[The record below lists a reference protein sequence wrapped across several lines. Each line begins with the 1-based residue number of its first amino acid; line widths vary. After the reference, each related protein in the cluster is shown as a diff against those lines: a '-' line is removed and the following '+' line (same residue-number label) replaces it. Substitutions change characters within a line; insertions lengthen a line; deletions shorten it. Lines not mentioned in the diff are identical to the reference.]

1 MIPQQTQQ
9 QPVPA
14 APVAAD
20 THTQAME
27 LALAHVA
34 DGVFTAVP
42 MAEGRWRISSA
53 NRALAR
59 LLRRDLVGHNLCEV
73 LPRGHWRGLRLRL
86 QELERVLQPLEFE
99 VDADIDG
106 SRMQHLR
113 IRLLPV
119 TEGSC
124 ITEVVG
130 IVKVQTETIRI
141 RREYMGLRDRFASVF
156 EYAPYGVCFVGT
168 HTRPVMVNRAFQK
181 FFDRP
186 LKQLTAESIVSLI
199 HPDDQI
205 VFAKALD
212 KVLDGSRSYDGME
225 LRLGTKGMNGLWV
238 SVSLSLARDYTAGEP
253 YAILQAVDISARK
266 ASEAELLRMA
276 TQDHLTGL
284 YNRMVFD
291 QNFRAA
297 LTNAKRYK
305 RQGAVLFIDMDDFKS
320 VNDTFGHK
328 AGDSALK
335 AVAEVL
341 QKTMR
346 ETDTVARIGGD
357 EFAVILEEVDGNL
370 ALQKVDVIRDAL
382 EGLTVTAHNKT
393 VEVNASV
400 GVRVFD
406 GQVDSCVPDDI
417 LSAADKDMYARKEA
431 QKAQRISA

>member
-1 MIPQQTQQ
+1 MTNAPY
-9 QPVPA
+9 A
-14 APVAAD
+14 AATTDA
-20 THTQAME
+20 
-27 LALAHVA
+27 LALALEHVA

-42 MAEGRWRISSA
+42 SDEGRWRLSTA

-59 LLRRDLVGHNLCEV
+59 LLRRDLVGHHLCEV
-73 LPRGHWRGLRLRL
+73 LPRAHWRRLRL
-86 QELERVLQPLEFE
+86 QLQELGRVLQPVEFE
-99 VDADIDG
+99 VDADVDG
-106 SRMQHLR
+106 SRLQHLR

-119 TEGSC
+119 TEGSE
-124 ITEVVG
+124 IKQVVG
-130 IVKVQTETIRI
+130 IVRVQTETIRI

-168 HTRPVMVNRAFQK
+168 NTRPVMVNRAFQK

-186 LKQLTAESIVSLI
+186 LKQMTAESIVGLI
-199 HPDDQI
+199 HPDDQL

-225 LRLGTKGMNGLWV
+225 VRLATKGEKGLWV
-238 SVSLSLARDYTAGEP
+238 SVSMSLARDYAAGEP
-253 YAILQAVDISARK
+253 YAIVQAVDISARK
-266 ASEAELLRMA
+266 ASEAELLRLA

-328 AGDSALK
+328 AGDAALK
-335 AVAEVL
+335 AVADVL
-341 QKTMR
+341 RKTMR

-357 EFAVILEEVDGNL
+357 EFAVILEEVDTQQ
-370 ALQKVDVIRDAL
+370 ASHKVEHIRTAL
-382 EGLTVTAHNKT
+382 EGLTVTAHGKT
-393 VEVNASV
+393 VQVNASV
-400 GVRVFD
+400 GVREFD
-406 GQVDSCVPDDI
+406 GRVDSCVPDDI
-417 LSAADKDMYARKEA
+417 LNAADKDMYARKEA
-431 QKAQRISA
+431 QKAQRIAS